1 MNRTPLG
8 DLIFILILIPI
19 QIFVLNRITI
29 MGAYT
34 PVIYP
39 IFVLFYPFFRN
50 QYHFIAFSFLLGLG
64 IDAFM
69 GTWGINALATMA
81 LAYFRT
87 LIFRSSTDTTM
98 DFFTF
103 STLQW
108 SQFLF
113 FVLISIIGHQFL
125 VHLIEFFK
133 LSRILEILLGSIISS
148 LISFVFIL
156 AYILIFRVKQKV

>member
-1 MNRTPLG
+1 
-8 DLIFILILIPI
+8 
-19 QIFVLNRITI
+19 

-69 GTWGINALATMA
+69 GTWGINALATTA

-87 LIFRSSTDTTM
+87 LIFRSSTDTTT

-113 FVLISIIGHQFL
+113 FVLISIIGHQL
-125 VHLIEFFK
+125 MVHLIEFFK

>member
-8 DLIFILILIPI
+8 DLVFIVILIPVQIFIL
-19 QIFVLNRITI
+19 NRMPF
-29 MGAYT
+29 MGTYT
-34 PVIYP
+34 PVVYP

-50 QYHFIAFSFLLGLG
+50 LYHFIAFSFLLGLG

-69 GTWGINALATMA
+69 GTWGINAFATTA

-87 LIFRSSTDTTM
+87 LIFRGATDTTT

-113 FVLISIIGHQFL
+113 FVWVSILGHQLL

-133 LSRILEILLGSIISS
+133 AGRILYTLMGSFISS
-148 LISFVFIL
+148 LVSFVFIL
-156 AYILIFRVKQKV
+156 AYILIFRIKQKV

>member
-8 DLIFILILIPI
+8 DFIFILILIPI

-29 MGAYT
+29 MGTYT

-69 GTWGINALATMA
+69 GTWGINALATTA

-87 LIFRSSTDTTM
+87 LIFRSSTDTTT

-113 FVLISIIGHQFL
+113 FVLISIIGHQL
-125 VHLIEFFK
+125 MVHLIEFFK